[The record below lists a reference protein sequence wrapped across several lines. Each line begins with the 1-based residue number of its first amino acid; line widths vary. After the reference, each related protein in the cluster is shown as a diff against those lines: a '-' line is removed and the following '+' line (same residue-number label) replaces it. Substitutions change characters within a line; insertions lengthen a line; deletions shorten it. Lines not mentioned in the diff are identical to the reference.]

1 MTLTQLSQVKRWM
14 VMHSGRHP
22 VELAVWNVVLT
33 IWMLGFMGVPG
44 ALLLKAWIALPL
56 CLVAWLLP
64 MAYTGGRRRLHRA
77 GRLRCDWL
85 TAL

>member
-1 MTLTQLSQVKRWM
+1 MTRQQLSQVKRWM

-22 VELAVWNVVLT
+22 VEMAVWNGVLML
-33 IWMLGFMGVPG
+33 WMLGFMGVPG
-44 ALLLKAWIALPL
+44 VLLIKAWTALPL
-56 CLVAWLLP
+56 CFGAWMLP
-64 MAYTGGRRRLHRA
+64 MAYTGGRRRLHQK